1 MDTLTGDSMSLNNM
15 ISDLSKI
22 DDETWGAYA
31 FSRDILKDRVP
42 QEKKCEMI
50 VKSIQCGNEYADKIL
65 QETGQIT
72 PQEIAKHLG
81 LHIMSS
87 NFPMTG
93 KRVLFAQFTPPDHI
107 EISQEPVEK
116 YKIFLAGLAEEKF
129 DLLIT
134 DSEIYNLL
142 LGHEIFHFLE
152 EQYKD
157 EIYTRTE
164 KIQLWHILN
173 FKNDSTIRALGE
185 IAGMAFSKRLNHIAY
200 SPFLLD
206 VLLFFGYNPEGAKNI
221 YRDIMGISA
230 KQKI

>member
-1 MDTLTGDSMSLNNM
+1 MDTLTGDNISLSNM
-15 ISDLSKI
+15 LSDLCKI
-22 DDETWGAYA
+22 DDEEWGQYA
-31 FSRDILKDRVP
+31 FSRDILKDRIP
-42 QEKKCEMI
+42 NEEKREMI
-50 VKSIQCGNEYADKIL
+50 GKSIQCGYEYADKIL
-65 QETGQIT
+65 QETGLIT
-72 PQEIAKHLG
+72 PSEIAKQLG
-81 LHIMSS
+81 LHVMS
-87 NFPMTG
+87 NDLPMTG
-93 KRVLFAQFTPPDHI
+93 KRVLFAQFTPPDQI

-116 YKIFLAGLAEEKF
+116 YKTILAGSTEEKS

-134 DSEIYNLL
+134 ESEIHNLL

-152 EQYKD
+152 DQYKD
-157 EIYTRTE
+157 EIYTRTK

-221 YRDIMGISA
+221 YRDIMGISV
-230 KQKI
+230 KQKL